1 MNRDLLTD
9 EKEGSFMEL
18 TTAQEIILNLKS
30 VKEKQGLSIPQIK
43 QMVDA
48 TGAYLSLS
56 TLRRVFA
63 DGSEEDSSFSY
74 ENTIRPI
81 AQVLLINDIS
91 EDESITHDK
100 INGLLAIIHH
110 KAEIIESLKSQVE
123 DYRKQIEIK
132 DRRMDE
138 QAQRIDKLMD
148 KLLEKM

>member
-1 MNRDLLTD
+1 MSKDLLTE

-18 TTAQEIILNLKS
+18 TTAQEIIVNLKT

-63 DGSEEDSSFSY
+63 EGSEEDSSFSY

-81 AQVLLINDIS
+81 AQVLLINDVS
-91 EDESITHDK
+91 EDESVTHDK

-110 KAEIIESLKSQVE
+110 KAEIITSLRSQV
-123 DYRKQIEIK
+123 DDLRRQIEIK

-148 KLLEKM
+148 KLLEKV